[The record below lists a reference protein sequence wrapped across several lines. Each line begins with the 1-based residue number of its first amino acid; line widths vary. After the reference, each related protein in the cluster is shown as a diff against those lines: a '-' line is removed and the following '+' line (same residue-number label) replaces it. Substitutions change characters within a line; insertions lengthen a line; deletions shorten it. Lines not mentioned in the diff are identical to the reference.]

1 MSNII
6 SEKGGNGILPLS
18 SLEELRP
25 IYSYRFKLL
34 RFELTCSLAQD
45 FLKDGKKIPIS
56 VIFDVPP
63 LLKLIYDSLK
73 KHKHE
78 IKERTMFKISSNEF
92 AKIIFKGDKAPK
104 STHIRNI
111 SSVFDVVNA
120 IKDKVTNKPLVNFL
134 MQKGHACILSIEPE
148 FMQFAKDNLER
159 CQRGCIKIFPECN
172 YYLSKLRKSQRAYVL
187 FIEKLFFESAKQ
199 LCARTNVDFKFKF
212 EDCKDRL
219 KAVFFNPISKHHY
232 SFSDIVKA
240 GEKCLKAQGITED
253 LISKLACS
261 IITTTNKAGKSP
273 SSIFVSGHTSFE
285 ILHEKISK
293 NESDAAI
300 LDFIQ
305 EHATTPNHKRALEMK
320 YSQFQ
325 KPSVGVA

>member
-6 SEKGGNGILPLS
+6 SEKGGKGILPLS
-18 SLEELRP
+18 TLEELRP

-73 KHKHE
+73 KNKHE
-78 IKERTMFKISSNEF
+78 IKEKTMFKISSNEF

-120 IKDKVTNKPLVNFL
+120 IKDKVTNKPFVHFL

-172 YYLSKLRKSQRAYVL
+172 
-187 FIEKLFFESAKQ
+187 
-199 LCARTNVDFKFKF
+199 CKFHF
-212 EDCKDRL
+212 NIN
-219 KAVFFNPISKHHY
+219 ANPI
-232 SFSDIVKA
+232 
-240 GEKCLKAQGITED
+240 
-253 LISKLACS
+253 
-261 IITTTNKAGKSP
+261 
-273 SSIFVSGHTSFE
+273 
-285 ILHEKISK
+285 
-293 NESDAAI
+293 
-300 LDFIQ
+300 
-305 EHATTPNHKRALEMK
+305 
-320 YSQFQ
+320 
-325 KPSVGVA
+325 

>member
-6 SEKGGNGILPLS
+6 SENGGKGILPLS

-34 RFELTCSLAQD
+34 RFELTCSLAQN

-159 CQRGCIKIFPECN
+159 CQKGCIKIFPECN
-172 YYLSKLRKSQRAYVL
+172 YYLRNYASLNELMFCLLKSCFLNQQSSYVQEL
-187 FIEKLFFESAKQ
+187 MLSSNLSLKIAKI
-199 LCARTNVDFKFKF
+199 D
-212 EDCKDRL
+212 
-219 KAVFFNPISKHHY
+219 
-232 SFSDIVKA
+232 
-240 GEKCLKAQGITED
+240 
-253 LISKLACS
+253 
-261 IITTTNKAGKSP
+261 
-273 SSIFVSGHTSFE
+273 
-285 ILHEKISK
+285 
-293 NESDAAI
+293 
-300 LDFIQ
+300 
-305 EHATTPNHKRALEMK
+305 
-320 YSQFQ
+320 
-325 KPSVGVA
+325 